1 MVASMLGIFQ
11 NDTDTYN
18 ERIGYTIGWIL
29 GALLFVVAI
38 VWLINDLAED
48 DAVLRYDICR

>member
-38 VWLINDLAED
+38 VWLINDLAQD